1 MCAVI
6 MECERIKS
14 WKIKSLR
21 NLTELGH
28 RVKIFCS
35 KVFADKKFK
44 PNFWGNKAKLH
55 GRLLTKTPD
64 SKVYTFECKIF
75 NIINNP
81 YSSKYEDCSILSN
94 MAWVIF
100 YFLHKKL
107 VHRGGKERLNSRNVI
122 KNWAKDHNFDGK
134 FQLNVWII
142 DFQ

>member
-1 MCAVI
+1 

-55 GRLLTKTPD
+55 GRFLTKSPD
-64 SKVYTFECKIF
+64 SKVYTFECKLF
-75 NIINNP
+75 NIIFINNS
-81 YSSKYEDCSILSN
+81 YFSKREDCSILSN
-94 MAWVIF
+94 MAWVIIF
-100 YFLHKKL
+100 FIPIRL
-107 VHRGGKERLNSRNVI
+107 VHWRGKERLNSRNAI

-134 FQLNVWII
+134 FQPNVWII